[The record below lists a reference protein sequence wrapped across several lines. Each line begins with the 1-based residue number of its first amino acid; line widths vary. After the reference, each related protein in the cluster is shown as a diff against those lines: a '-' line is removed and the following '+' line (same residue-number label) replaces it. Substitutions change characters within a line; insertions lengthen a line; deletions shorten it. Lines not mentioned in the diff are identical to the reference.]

1 MMNELVQI
9 EGWVVDEGVE
19 EDVKLVLDR
28 LRRLHAEVVFFFLA
42 ESTSFSSGFS
52 LPSSDPPEKHYLQVQ
67 AYKNVVHQGACM
79 RLFNT
84 L

>member
-9 EGWVVDEGVE
+9 EGWVVDEGIVK
-19 EDVKLVLDR
+19 DVKLVLDR

-52 LPSSDPPEKHYLQVQ
+52 LSSTDPSE
-67 AYKNVVHQGACM
+67 
-79 RLFNT
+79 
-84 L
+84 